1 MKLKDIKNAF
11 SQNQIEKSAYIDQMY
26 NIHEVLFDY
35 SEFIKNTD
43 IQKIEI
49 SDNRVILTTK
59 EDSIKLIAQYPDKR
73 MIPIEILNFSFY
85 EREALDFLK
94 KIIKPESI
102 MFDIGGNVGWYT
114 INLKKNKP
122 GLTVY
127 TFEPIPK
134 TFAILKENCL
144 LNNISIDN
152 LYNMGFSEEDKEVEF
167 YFYPEGSGNSSMVNL
182 TENPG
187 VVVVKSLVQKIDT
200 FVKQKNI
207 SIDFMKIDVE
217 GAELFVLKGGLET
230 IKKDTPVIFTEML
243 RKWSFKFNYHPNE
256 IIELLNKIGYKC
268 FILQNERLK
277 EFYVMD
283 ESTTDTN
290 FIFLHVEKHKSIIK
304 EWVF

>member
-1 MKLKDIKNAF
+1 MKLQDIKNAF
-11 SQNQIEKSAYIDQMY
+11 IQNQIEKSAYIDQMY

-49 SDNRVILTTK
+49 SDNRVILTTRK
-59 EDSIKLIAQYPDKR
+59 DSIKLIAKYPDKR
-73 MIPIEILNFSFY
+73 IIPIEILNFSYY

-94 KIIKPESI
+94 KVINPESV

-114 INLKKNKP
+114 INLKKEKP
-122 GLTVY
+122 GLIVY

-134 TFAILKENCL
+134 TFTILKENCL
-144 LNNISIDN
+144 LNNISTEN
-152 LYNMGFSEEDKEVEF
+152 LYNIGFSDEDKEVEF

-182 TENPG
+182 TENPD

-200 FVKQKNI
+200 FIQKKNI
-207 SIDFMKIDVE
+207 NVDFIKIDVE

-230 IKKDTPVIFTEML
+230 IRKDTPVIFTEML
-243 RKWSFKFNYHPNE
+243 RKWSLKFNYHPNE
-256 IIELLNKIGYKC
+256 IIELLKIIGYKC
-268 FILQNERLK
+268 FILQNERLR
-277 EFYVMD
+277 EFYLMD

-304 EWVF
+304 EWVL